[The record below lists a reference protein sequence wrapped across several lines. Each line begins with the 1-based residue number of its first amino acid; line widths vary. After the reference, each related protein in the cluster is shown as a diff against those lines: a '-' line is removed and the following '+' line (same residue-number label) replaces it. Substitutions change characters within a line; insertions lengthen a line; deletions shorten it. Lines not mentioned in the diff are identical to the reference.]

1 MAVPK
6 FRKKI
11 TCFWLAWQK
20 KIICLLSGIFCKQP
34 NLTLSLSHKIT
45 ELAPHQ
51 VCCSTETQIV
61 GALLDE
67 ARRTIALFDDSSQ
80 HGLVPKYG

>member
-1 MAVPK
+1 MA
-6 FRKKI
+6 
-11 TCFWLAWQK
+11 K
-20 KIICLLSGIFCKQP
+20 KIIDLLSGIFCKQP
-34 NLTLSLSHKIT
+34 HLTMSPSYKIT

-51 VCCSTETQIV
+51 VCSSTETQVV